1 MESISLGQIAS
12 MITLFSVLIGAV
24 TGIIAFTKSFISKV
38 LKPLDQKIDQLQKT
52 STANRDNIEKELIK
66 MFLVNFIHDVEQDNV
81 KSQIQK
87 NNAYELYDRYRTLG
101 GNSYIHDKWEKLQ
114 KEGKI

>member
-1 MESISLGQIAS
+1 
-12 MITLFSVLIGAV
+12 
-24 TGIIAFTKSFISKV
+24 
-38 LKPLDQKIDQLQKT
+38 
-52 STANRDNIEKELIK
+52 
-66 MFLVNFIHDVEQDNV
+66 MFLVNFIHDIEQDNV

-87 NNAYELYDRYRTLG
+87 NNAYKLYDRYRTLG